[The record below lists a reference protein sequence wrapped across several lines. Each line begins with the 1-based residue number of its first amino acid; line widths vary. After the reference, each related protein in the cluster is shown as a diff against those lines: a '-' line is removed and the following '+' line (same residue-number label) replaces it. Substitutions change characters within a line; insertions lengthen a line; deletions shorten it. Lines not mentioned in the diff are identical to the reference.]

1 VTIDIMMPFY
11 GRVDQ
16 FKEAVESVIAQSD
29 PDWRLVV
36 IDDCYPD
43 VTAGE
48 WLVALGDPRI
58 VYLRN
63 EVNLGINLNFQA
75 CIDLAVND
83 WVTIFGCDDVML
95 ADYVSVVSSLVAS
108 HPLATFVQPG
118 VEVIDGEGKPT
129 STLVDWTKAR
139 YRPSTKGT
147 FELTGEE
154 LAVSITR
161 GNWMYFPSLCWR
173 RDSLVKFGFRP
184 DLSTVQDLAL
194 AIDLVFDGATLVVDD
209 VPVFRYRRHAN
220 SVSSWRAVEG
230 SRFAEEGAF
239 FDRIAEEYGERG
251 WTRARR
257 AALVRFSSRMN
268 AASRLVAAAKSRNAT
283 AVATLLRYAFLPGR
297 TRVLNGEQPGK
308 NR

>member
-16 FKEAVESVIAQSD
+16 FKEAVESVLAQSD

-43 VTAGE
+43 ESAGQ
-48 WLVALGDPRI
+48 WLLSLNDPRV

-63 EVNLGINLNFQA
+63 EINLGINLNFQA

-95 ADYVSVVSSLVAS
+95 RDYVRTVTSLVES

-118 VEVIDGEGKPT
+118 VEVIDGDGNPT

-139 YRPSTKGT
+139 YRPRIRGA
-147 FELTGEE
+147 FELTGEK

-173 RDSLVKFGFRP
+173 RDALTKFGFRP

-209 VPVFRYRRHAN
+209 VPVFRYRRHAE

-239 FDRIAEEYGERG
+239 FDRIAAEYAQRG
-251 WTRARR
+251 WKKAHR
-257 AALVRFSSRMN
+257 AARARFSSRMN
-268 AASRLVAAAKSRNAT
+268 AASRLPAAAKSGNAA
-283 AVATLLRYAFLPGR
+283 AVGSLLRYAFLPSR
-297 TRVLNGEQPGK
+297 TGVFNGDNSGK

>member
-16 FKEAVESVIAQSD
+16 FKEAVLSVVAQSD

-43 VTAGE
+43 LSAGQ
-48 WLVALGDPRI
+48 WLVNLGDERI
-58 VYLRN
+58 EYRRN

-75 CIDLAVND
+75 CIDLATNE

-95 ADYVSVVSSLVAS
+95 PDYVRTVARLGAE
-108 HPLATFVQPG
+108 HPRATFIQPG
-118 VEVIDGEGKPT
+118 VQVIDGDGNPT

-139 YRPSTKGT
+139 YRPATRGT
-147 FELTGEE
+147 FELTAEE

-173 RDSLVKFGFRP
+173 RDAIAKFGFRP

-209 VPVFRYRRHAN
+209 VPVFLYRRHAA

-239 FDRIAEEYGERG
+239 FDRIAGEYRARG
-251 WTRARR
+251 WKRAHR
-257 AALVRFSSRMN
+257 AALNRFSSRLN
-268 AASRLVAAAKSRNAT
+268 AASRLPAAAKARNAG
-283 AVATLLRYAFLPGR
+283 AVSTLLRYAFLPGR
-297 TRVLNGEQPGK
+297 TRVLPRDESGRGK
-308 NR
+308 

>member
-1 VTIDIMMPFY
+1 MTIDIMMPFY
-11 GRVDQ
+11 GSVEQ
-16 FKEAVESVIAQSD
+16 FKEAVLSVVAQSD

-43 VTAGE
+43 LSAGE
-48 WLVALGDPRI
+48 WLLSLGDDRI
-58 VYLRN
+58 EYRRN

-95 ADYVSVVSSLVAS
+95 PDYVSTVARIIAS
-108 HPLATFVQPG
+108 HPRATFVQPG
-118 VEVIDGEGKPT
+118 VQVIDGDGKPV
-129 STLVDWTKAR
+129 STLVDWTKDR
-139 YRPSTKGT
+139 YRPNTRGT
-147 FELTGEE
+147 FELSGEQ
-154 LAVSITR
+154 LAVSLTR

-173 RDSLVKFGFRP
+173 REALVKFGFRP

-209 VPVFRYRRHAN
+209 APVFLYRRHAA

-239 FDRIAEEYGERG
+239 FDRIAAEYGARG
-251 WTRARR
+251 WKHARR
-257 AALVRFSSRMN
+257 AARNRFSSRLN
-268 AASRLVAAAKSRNAT
+268 AASRLPAAAKARNAG

-297 TRVLNGEQPGK
+297 TRVSPGEQSGK
-308 NR
+308 SK